1 MSIIFSLWKYFCCLR
16 VFLVSFV
23 VCYIGVN
30 FAILLGL
37 MSYFPESIG
46 NVLLNFLSIL
56 PAIVL
61 GIETQYKFDRSI
73 TSGKVTIHPIFV
85 IIYASWIIS
94 AVFTILVVS
103 NYFFVSNVIVD
114 FVPIIT
120 QFLGIFAIIDL
131 LAILTFFIVKFVWRS
146 GK

>member
-37 MSYFPESIG
+37 MAYFPETIG
-46 NVLLNFLSIL
+46 NIFLNFLSVL
-56 PAIVL
+56 PAIIL
-61 GIETQYKFDRSI
+61 GIEAQFKFDKPNTRYN
-73 TSGKVTIHPIFV
+73 PIF
-85 IIYASWIIS
+85 IILFASWIIS

-103 NYFFVSNVIVD
+103 NYFFVLKV
-114 FVPIIT
+114 VPDWVSIIS
-120 QFLGIFAIIDL
+120 QFIGIFAIIDL
-131 LAILTFFIVKFVWRS
+131 LAIITFFIVKLVWRS
-146 GK
+146 SK